1 MKWKNR
7 DKKCDYLQTFTTD
20 NWKKLPAHQKKKHT
34 MGNCKACA
42 LQYSIQQQHFP
53 GHTFSPTTKVAES
66 VKQIIQGNSSL
77 QNPAAIT
84 TRQIL
89 EEIEPQFKKAY
100 QSTKE
105 PGTKVQIKPTANE
118 KKKFKR
124 KMQRDCTD
132 AMNEQFLN
140 ADPTPGSFRRAI
152 TTGI

>member
-1 MKWKNR
+1 MIKNVTIYR
-7 DKKCDYLQTFTTD
+7 HLQLIIGKSYQRTKKRSIQWVT
-20 NWKKLPAHQKKKHT
+20 
-34 MGNCKACA
+34 NCKACA

-53 GHTFSPTTKVAES
+53 GRTFSLTTKVAES

-77 QNPAAIT
+77 QNPAVIT

-124 KMQRDCTD
+124 KMQRNCRD

-140 ADPTPGSFRRAI
+140 ADPLQVLSEGQSLQ
-152 TTGI
+152 GI